1 MFIKCRFDTN
11 QSYKNQMS
19 KNCFWSLN
27 FDQAKEESTKYTEST
42 LTEALVSLEE
52 SKLLDS
58 GEIIKV
64 ITKEKLGEFLTT
76 FGDVLTEDD
85 IKAGVVSLRKLNFFK
100 F

>member
-1 MFIKCRFDTN
+1 
-11 QSYKNQMS
+11 MS

-85 IKAGVVSLRKLNFFK
+85 IKVGVASLRKLNFFK